1 MSTYSNASELHATSA
16 VNSILSKI
24 LPGNKE
30 IKPSK
35 KDNNTKK
42 GKGSGAQLID
52 HNLKKMVALQKK
64 DIHKIKK
71 KEKINKKNLLKKNLL
86 ENKKLEK
93 NAKLEVLQKHKND
106 DTLTDIEKKYLEK
119 LTQKAIRNAKSWNL
133 DEEEREESLE
143 LQEFILKNDNGNKNH
158 VRKNKR
164 RQKVK
169 QFREE
174 IKQGDN
180 VVSDHR
186 YAGLTPGLAPV
197 GLSDEEESSSEEEPD
212 NDDW

>member
-30 IKPSK
+30 IKLSK

-42 GKGSGAQLID
+42 SKGSGAQLID

-71 KEKINKKNLLKKNLL
+71 KEKINKKNLLKKNLS

-93 NAKLEVLQKHKND
+93 NAKLQVLQKHKNNG
-106 DTLTDIEKKYLEK
+106 TLTDIEKKYLDK
-119 LTQKAIRNAKSWNL
+119 LTQKSIRNAKSWDL
-133 DEEEREESLE
+133 DEDEKKESLE
-143 LQEFILKNDNGNKNH
+143 LQEYILKNDSNNKNR

-164 RQKVK
+164 RQKIK
-169 QFREE
+169 QFKEE
-174 IKQGDN
+174 IKENDN
-180 VVSDHR
+180 IVSDHR